1 MSGGGEHRF
10 PCLFTLAGWKEATVS
25 VTWEHA
31 LSSMRSA
38 LTILDESEAPMDIGA
53 HLDLAIVRLEE
64 AITVR
69 DEKLAALG
77 MDRTAVGTV

>member
-1 MSGGGEHRF
+1 
-10 PCLFTLAGWKEATVS
+10 
-25 VTWEHA
+25 
-31 LSSMRSA
+31 MRNA

-53 HLDLAIVRLEE
+53 HLELALVRLEE